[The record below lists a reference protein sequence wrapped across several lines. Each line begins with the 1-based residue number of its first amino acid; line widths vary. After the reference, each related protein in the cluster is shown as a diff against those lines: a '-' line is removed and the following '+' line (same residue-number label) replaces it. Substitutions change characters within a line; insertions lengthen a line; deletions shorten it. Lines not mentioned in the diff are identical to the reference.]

1 MKKVLLII
9 NGPHPPF
16 SEFAD
21 MFKPLVESAGQ
32 FEVEISDDR
41 NRLTDPSAFDAVAL
55 YIGGG
60 EITPEVERGLTGY
73 VRGGGGLLA
82 VHGANAGLGQYDD
95 YIELIGTE
103 FIQHDP
109 LAPFEVTTEDGF
121 DDILPRLN
129 KQFRIVDECY
139 QMKVRTDAPLRY
151 FQYGA
156 WRLQKYPLGYVR
168 DYGDGKVFYT
178 ALGHDDRAF
187 GHSDFQDQLLKGLRY
202 VTDLKDNPPIRIGLV
217 GYGPAI

>member
-1 MKKVLLII
+1 MKKILLVI

-16 SEFAD
+16 SDFAD
-21 MFKPLVESAGQ
+21 MFKPLVEASGQ
-32 FEVEISDDR
+32 FEVEVSDDR

-60 EITPEVERGLTGY
+60 EITPEVENGLTGY

-82 VHGANAGLGQYDD
+82 VHGANAGLGGYDD

-109 LAPFEVTTEDGF
+109 LAPFEVTVADGI

-129 KQFRIVDECY
+129 KQF
-139 QMKVRTDAPLRY
+139 
-151 FQYGA
+151 G
-156 WRLQKYPLGYVR
+156 
-168 DYGDGKVFYT
+168 
-178 ALGHDDRAF
+178 
-187 GHSDFQDQLLKGLRY
+187 S
-202 VTDLKDNPPIRIGLV
+202 
-217 GYGPAI
+217 

>member
-1 MKKVLLII
+1 MKRVLLII
-9 NGPHPPF
+9 NGPQPPF

-21 MFKPLVESAGQ
+21 MFKPLVEASGQ
-32 FEVEISDDR
+32 FEVEVSDDR

-156 WRLQKYPLGYVR
+156 WRLQNIRSAMCATTVTGRCFIPRL
-168 DYGDGKVFYT
+168 DTIT
-178 ALGHDDRAF
+178 ALSAIQTFRTNC
-187 GHSDFQDQLLKGLRY
+187 SKGC
-202 VTDLKDNPPIRIGLV
+202 
-217 GYGPAI
+217 AM